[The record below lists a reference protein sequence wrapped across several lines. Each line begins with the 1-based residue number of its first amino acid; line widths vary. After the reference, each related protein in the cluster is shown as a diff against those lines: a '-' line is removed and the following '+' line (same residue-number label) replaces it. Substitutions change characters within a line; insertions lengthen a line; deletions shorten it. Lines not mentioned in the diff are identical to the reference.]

1 MPKIAGSR
9 TRGTIGT
16 PPQGRASTP
25 RLATCRNR
33 ATNPDASQLG
43 SSDLPG
49 GGGILSCRLAPSA
62 APRFHV
68 RKHGG
73 RFIRAEAQIGHPGV
87 LVLLEKGDRG
97 GIALG
102 EHLVRSD
109 DVTIK
114 PGPIPPR
121 GHAREVRSHLVAL
134 PDGMA
139 GAALALKE
147 VFPLVGH
154 ERARLPIALPL
165 RRILPTQKIRYRRG
179 EELWIVHGGVAHPQ
193 SRRFIP
199 DH

>member
-49 GGGILSCRLAPSA
+49 GGGILSCWLARTA

-73 RFIRAEAQIGHPGV
+73 RFIGAEGQIGHPGV

-147 VFPLVGH
+147 VFPLVEH
-154 ERARLPIALPL
+154 EPARLRIALPW
-165 RRILPTQKIRYRRG
+165 RRILPTPKIRYRGGQELRFVDVRG
-179 EELWIVHGGVAHPQ
+179 AAPK
-193 SRRFIP
+193 
-199 DH
+199 